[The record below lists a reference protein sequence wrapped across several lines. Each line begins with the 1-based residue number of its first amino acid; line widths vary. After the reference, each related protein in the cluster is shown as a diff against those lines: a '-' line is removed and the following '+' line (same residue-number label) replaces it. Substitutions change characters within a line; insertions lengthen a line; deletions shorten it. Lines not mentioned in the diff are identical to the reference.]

1 MTILSTDL
9 VKQFVEST
17 HDETET
23 KEPSRFYGTAS
34 VRPDG
39 IYVILDGSTIPTPV
53 SMATD
58 AQTGDRV
65 LVEIV
70 NHQARVIQ
78 NINKSN
84 SDIVAGRIE
93 HDETGVFQELRVGK
107 EYVNTLIA
115 SDITADSI
123 VADRAKIEVLETGKA
138 NITDLNAVKADI
150 ETLETTKL
158 SAEDAD
164 IRYLNVDFSKI
175 DKAWLQ
181 EFYAQ
186 SGIIKD
192 LVIGESTVTGHLVG
206 VTISGDLIEGNTV
219 KADKLVIKGE
229 DGLYYKLNIEG
240 GSTVTEQLTKEMLQN
255 GLDGNNII
263 ANTITAEKISVKD
276 LIAFDATIGGFNIGE
291 NSLYSGVKSSID
303 NTTRGTYMDNQGQIY
318 FGDSN
323 NYLKYYK
330 FADNDWRLEVAA
342 KNIIFGAS
350 GKDVEEAFEDVQGTI
365 DGVQNN
371 LDNLEI
377 GGKNYVLKTDEF
389 SSTKNGITIEYDE
402 YSYHIY
408 GTNTKTDSNYSLYT
422 FVSPIDNVFEPGVVY
437 TVSTTAPL
445 PNGVYLGMNT
455 QDLSGKETQ
464 VASNS
469 YLYGNGSRTSNTF
482 TCKTDINGKF
492 IGFFGIAST
501 CGTIDVTLKIKLEKG
516 NKATDWTPA
525 PEDVDADIDNVW
537 EKADNAQISID
548 NLEIGGRNLVTNS
561 VNLSDFKIE
570 SSTYTTRTIT
580 DDYCIVNRLVN
591 ADSSSSHYGIYKD
604 IPVTAGEEYTVSCTV
619 KEITGRMRL
628 GLGYDA
634 SEWTGLGVWDLS
646 VGRFSRTVTAPS
658 SATFIR
664 IYIAGNDGVNG
675 GSVTVSSIKLEKGNK
690 ATDWTPAPEDIDSR
704 TTVLEAA
711 SAKELVRNGFAEF
724 TNDPKLTLGKTTSPW
739 KVVVKNDGIFL
750 QKSSNDVASLSK
762 EMSSE
767 ETTLRA
773 DNARLANVKFR
784 SANGVGKLGI
794 VAQSNGH
801 VSLKEI

>member
-1 MTILSTDL
+1 MPILSTDL

-93 HDETGVFQELRVGK
+93 HDETGVFKELRVGK
-107 EYVNTLIA
+107 EYVDTLIA

-123 VADRAKIEVLETGKA
+123 VADRAKIETLEAGKA

-263 ANTITAEKISVKD
+263 ANTITAEKISVDD
-276 LIAFDATIGGFNIGE
+276 LIAFDATIGGFNIGT
-291 NSLYSGVKSSID
+291 NSIYSGVKDSIN
-303 NTTRGTYMDNQGQIY
+303 NTTRGIYLDTEGQLY
-318 FGDSN
+318 FGDDT
-323 NYLKYYK
+323 NYIRYYK
-330 FADNDWRLEVAA
+330 AADGKYKLVVSSESVM
-342 KNIIFGAS
+342 FGNGIS
-350 GKDVEEAFEDVQGTI
+350 IEKAFEELRDEITTLLRIESSRGT
-365 DGVQNN
+365 VF
-371 LDNLEI
+371 
-377 GGKNYVLKTDEF
+377 KNDQ
-389 SSTKNGITIEYDE
+389 
-402 YSYHIY
+402 
-408 GTNTKTDSNYSLYT
+408 
-422 FVSPIDNVFEPGVVY
+422 
-437 TVSTTAPL
+437 VSTVLSAVIYHGTQRITDYETMKSVFGPGAYL
-445 PNGVYLGMNT
+445 QWKWQRLDEESYGIISASDTRFSDNGF
-455 QDLSGKETQ
+455 K
-464 VASNS
+464 
-469 YLYGNGSRTSNTF
+469 F
-482 TCKTDINGKF
+482 TLN
-492 IGFFGIAST
+492 
-501 CGTIDVTLKIKLEKG
+501 
-516 NKATDWTPA
+516 
-525 PEDVDADIDNVW
+525 PEDVDT
-537 EKADNAQISID
+537 K
-548 NLEIGGRNLVTNS
+548 VTFMCE
-561 VNLSDFKIE
+561 L
-570 SSTYTTRTIT
+570 
-580 DDYCIVNRLVN
+580 IV
-591 ADSSSSHYGIYKD
+591 
-604 IPVTAGEEYTVSCTV
+604 
-619 KEITGRMRL
+619 
-628 GLGYDA
+628 
-634 SEWTGLGVWDLS
+634 
-646 VGRFSRTVTAPS
+646 
-658 SATFIR
+658 
-664 IYIAGNDGVNG
+664 
-675 GSVTVSSIKLEKGNK
+675 
-690 ATDWTPAPEDIDSR
+690 
-704 TTVLEAA
+704 
-711 SAKELVRNGFAEF
+711 
-724 TNDPKLTLGKTTSPW
+724 
-739 KVVVKNDGIFL
+739 
-750 QKSSNDVASLSK
+750 
-762 EMSSE
+762 
-767 ETTLRA
+767 
-773 DNARLANVKFR
+773 
-784 SANGVGKLGI
+784 
-794 VAQSNGH
+794 
-801 VSLKEI
+801 

>member
-1 MTILSTDL
+1 MPILSTDL

-93 HDETGVFQELRVGK
+93 HDETGVFKELRVGK
-107 EYVNTLIA
+107 EYVDTLIA

-123 VADRAKIEVLETGKA
+123 VADRAKIETLEAGKA

-263 ANTITAEKISVKD
+263 ANTITAEKISVDD
-276 LIAFDATIGGFNIGE
+276 LIAFDATIGGFNIGS
-291 NSLYSGVKSSID
+291 NSIYSGVKDSIN
-303 NTTRGTYMDNQGQIY
+303 NTTRGIYLDTEGQMY
-318 FGDSN
+318 FGDDT
-323 NYLKYYK
+323 NYIRYYK
-330 FADNDWRLEVAA
+330 A
-342 KNIIFGAS
+342 KDGTYKLAINSKSITFGS
-350 GKDVEEAFEDVQGTI
+350 GITIEEAFEELRDEITTLLRIESSRGTVFKNDQVSTVLSAVI
-365 DGVQNN
+365 YHGTQRITDYATMKSVFGSGAYLQWKWQR
-371 LDNLEI
+371 LDEESYGI
-377 GGKNYVLKTDEF
+377 I
-389 SSTKNGITIEYDE
+389 SSTDTRFSDNGFKFT
-402 YSYHIY
+402 
-408 GTNTKTDSNYSLYT
+408 
-422 FVSPIDNVFEPGVVY
+422 
-437 TVSTTAPL
+437 
-445 PNGVYLGMNT
+445 
-455 QDLSGKETQ
+455 LS
-464 VASNS
+464 
-469 YLYGNGSRTSNTF
+469 
-482 TCKTDINGKF
+482 
-492 IGFFGIAST
+492 
-501 CGTIDVTLKIKLEKG
+501 
-516 NKATDWTPA
+516 
-525 PEDVDADIDNVW
+525 PEDVDT
-537 EKADNAQISID
+537 K
-548 NLEIGGRNLVTNS
+548 VTFMCE
-561 VNLSDFKIE
+561 L
-570 SSTYTTRTIT
+570 
-580 DDYCIVNRLVN
+580 IV
-591 ADSSSSHYGIYKD
+591 
-604 IPVTAGEEYTVSCTV
+604 
-619 KEITGRMRL
+619 
-628 GLGYDA
+628 
-634 SEWTGLGVWDLS
+634 
-646 VGRFSRTVTAPS
+646 
-658 SATFIR
+658 
-664 IYIAGNDGVNG
+664 
-675 GSVTVSSIKLEKGNK
+675 
-690 ATDWTPAPEDIDSR
+690 
-704 TTVLEAA
+704 
-711 SAKELVRNGFAEF
+711 
-724 TNDPKLTLGKTTSPW
+724 
-739 KVVVKNDGIFL
+739 
-750 QKSSNDVASLSK
+750 
-762 EMSSE
+762 
-767 ETTLRA
+767 
-773 DNARLANVKFR
+773 
-784 SANGVGKLGI
+784 
-794 VAQSNGH
+794 
-801 VSLKEI
+801 

>member
-1 MTILSTDL
+1 MPILSTDL

-93 HDETGVFQELRVGK
+93 HDETGVFKELRVGK
-107 EYVNTLIA
+107 EYVDTLIA

-263 ANTITAEKISVKD
+263 ANTITAEKISVDD
-276 LIAFDATIGGFNIGE
+276 LIAFDATIGGFNIGS
-291 NSLYSGVKSSID
+291 NSIYSGVKDSIN
-303 NTTRGTYMDNQGQIY
+303 NTTRGIYLDTEGQLY
-318 FGDSN
+318 FGDDT
-323 NYLKYYK
+323 NYIRYYK
-330 FADNDWRLEVAA
+330 AADGKYKLVVSSESVM
-342 KNIIFGAS
+342 FGNGIS
-350 GKDVEEAFEDVQGTI
+350 IEKAFEELRDEITTLLRIESSRGT
-365 DGVQNN
+365 VF
-371 LDNLEI
+371 
-377 GGKNYVLKTDEF
+377 KNDQ
-389 SSTKNGITIEYDE
+389 
-402 YSYHIY
+402 
-408 GTNTKTDSNYSLYT
+408 
-422 FVSPIDNVFEPGVVY
+422 
-437 TVSTTAPL
+437 VSTVLSAVIYHGTQRITDYETMKSVFGSGAYL
-445 PNGVYLGMNT
+445 QWKWQRLDEESYGIISASDTRFSDNGFKFT
-455 QDLSGKETQ
+455 LS
-464 VASNS
+464 
-469 YLYGNGSRTSNTF
+469 
-482 TCKTDINGKF
+482 
-492 IGFFGIAST
+492 
-501 CGTIDVTLKIKLEKG
+501 
-516 NKATDWTPA
+516 
-525 PEDVDADIDNVW
+525 PEDVDT
-537 EKADNAQISID
+537 K
-548 NLEIGGRNLVTNS
+548 VTFMCE
-561 VNLSDFKIE
+561 L
-570 SSTYTTRTIT
+570 
-580 DDYCIVNRLVN
+580 IV
-591 ADSSSSHYGIYKD
+591 
-604 IPVTAGEEYTVSCTV
+604 
-619 KEITGRMRL
+619 
-628 GLGYDA
+628 
-634 SEWTGLGVWDLS
+634 
-646 VGRFSRTVTAPS
+646 
-658 SATFIR
+658 
-664 IYIAGNDGVNG
+664 
-675 GSVTVSSIKLEKGNK
+675 
-690 ATDWTPAPEDIDSR
+690 
-704 TTVLEAA
+704 
-711 SAKELVRNGFAEF
+711 
-724 TNDPKLTLGKTTSPW
+724 
-739 KVVVKNDGIFL
+739 
-750 QKSSNDVASLSK
+750 
-762 EMSSE
+762 
-767 ETTLRA
+767 
-773 DNARLANVKFR
+773 
-784 SANGVGKLGI
+784 
-794 VAQSNGH
+794 
-801 VSLKEI
+801 

>member
-1 MTILSTDL
+1 MEGGLSMPILSTDL

-17 HDETET
+17 HDKTET

-93 HDETGVFQELRVGK
+93 HDETGVFKELRVGK
-107 EYVNTLIA
+107 EYVDTLIA

-263 ANTITAEKISVKD
+263 ANTITAEKISVDD
-276 LIAFDATIGGFNIGE
+276 LIAFDATIGGFNIGS
-291 NSLYSGVKSSID
+291 NSIYSGVKDSIN
-303 NTTRGTYMDNQGQIY
+303 NTTRGIYLDTEGQLY
-318 FGDSN
+318 FGDDT
-323 NYLKYYK
+323 NYIRYYK
-330 FADNDWRLEVAA
+330 AADGKYKLVVSSESVM
-342 KNIIFGAS
+342 FGNGIS
-350 GKDVEEAFEDVQGTI
+350 IEKAFEELRDEITTLLRIESSRGT
-365 DGVQNN
+365 VF
-371 LDNLEI
+371 
-377 GGKNYVLKTDEF
+377 KNDQ
-389 SSTKNGITIEYDE
+389 
-402 YSYHIY
+402 
-408 GTNTKTDSNYSLYT
+408 
-422 FVSPIDNVFEPGVVY
+422 
-437 TVSTTAPL
+437 VSTVLSAVIYHGTQRITDYETMKSVFGSGAYL
-445 PNGVYLGMNT
+445 QWKWQRLDEESYGIISASDTRFSDNGFKFT
-455 QDLSGKETQ
+455 LS
-464 VASNS
+464 
-469 YLYGNGSRTSNTF
+469 
-482 TCKTDINGKF
+482 
-492 IGFFGIAST
+492 
-501 CGTIDVTLKIKLEKG
+501 
-516 NKATDWTPA
+516 
-525 PEDVDADIDNVW
+525 PEDVDT
-537 EKADNAQISID
+537 K
-548 NLEIGGRNLVTNS
+548 VTFMCE
-561 VNLSDFKIE
+561 L
-570 SSTYTTRTIT
+570 
-580 DDYCIVNRLVN
+580 IV
-591 ADSSSSHYGIYKD
+591 
-604 IPVTAGEEYTVSCTV
+604 
-619 KEITGRMRL
+619 
-628 GLGYDA
+628 
-634 SEWTGLGVWDLS
+634 
-646 VGRFSRTVTAPS
+646 
-658 SATFIR
+658 
-664 IYIAGNDGVNG
+664 
-675 GSVTVSSIKLEKGNK
+675 
-690 ATDWTPAPEDIDSR
+690 
-704 TTVLEAA
+704 
-711 SAKELVRNGFAEF
+711 
-724 TNDPKLTLGKTTSPW
+724 
-739 KVVVKNDGIFL
+739 
-750 QKSSNDVASLSK
+750 
-762 EMSSE
+762 
-767 ETTLRA
+767 
-773 DNARLANVKFR
+773 
-784 SANGVGKLGI
+784 
-794 VAQSNGH
+794 
-801 VSLKEI
+801 

>member
-1 MTILSTDL
+1 MEGGLTMTILSTDL

-93 HDETGVFQELRVGK
+93 HDETGVFKELRVGK
-107 EYVNTLIA
+107 EYVDTLIA

-123 VADRAKIEVLETGKA
+123 VADRAKIETLEAGKA

-263 ANTITAEKISVKD
+263 ANTITAEKISVDD
-276 LIAFDATIGGFNIGE
+276 LIAFDATIGGFNIGS
-291 NSLYSGVKSSID
+291 NSIYSGVKDSIN
-303 NTTRGTYMDNQGQIY
+303 NTTRGIYLDTEGQLY
-318 FGDSN
+318 FGDDT
-323 NYLKYYK
+323 NYIRYYK
-330 FADNDWRLEVAA
+330 AADGKYKLVVSSESVM
-342 KNIIFGAS
+342 FGNGIS
-350 GKDVEEAFEDVQGTI
+350 IEKAFEELRDEITTLLRIESSRGT
-365 DGVQNN
+365 VF
-371 LDNLEI
+371 
-377 GGKNYVLKTDEF
+377 KNDQ
-389 SSTKNGITIEYDE
+389 
-402 YSYHIY
+402 
-408 GTNTKTDSNYSLYT
+408 
-422 FVSPIDNVFEPGVVY
+422 
-437 TVSTTAPL
+437 VSTVLSAVIYHGTQRITDYETMKSVFGSGAYL
-445 PNGVYLGMNT
+445 QWKWQRLDEESYGIISASDTRFSDNGFKFT
-455 QDLSGKETQ
+455 LS
-464 VASNS
+464 
-469 YLYGNGSRTSNTF
+469 
-482 TCKTDINGKF
+482 
-492 IGFFGIAST
+492 
-501 CGTIDVTLKIKLEKG
+501 
-516 NKATDWTPA
+516 
-525 PEDVDADIDNVW
+525 PEDVDT
-537 EKADNAQISID
+537 K
-548 NLEIGGRNLVTNS
+548 VTFMCE
-561 VNLSDFKIE
+561 L
-570 SSTYTTRTIT
+570 
-580 DDYCIVNRLVN
+580 IV
-591 ADSSSSHYGIYKD
+591 
-604 IPVTAGEEYTVSCTV
+604 
-619 KEITGRMRL
+619 
-628 GLGYDA
+628 
-634 SEWTGLGVWDLS
+634 
-646 VGRFSRTVTAPS
+646 
-658 SATFIR
+658 
-664 IYIAGNDGVNG
+664 
-675 GSVTVSSIKLEKGNK
+675 
-690 ATDWTPAPEDIDSR
+690 
-704 TTVLEAA
+704 
-711 SAKELVRNGFAEF
+711 
-724 TNDPKLTLGKTTSPW
+724 
-739 KVVVKNDGIFL
+739 
-750 QKSSNDVASLSK
+750 
-762 EMSSE
+762 
-767 ETTLRA
+767 
-773 DNARLANVKFR
+773 
-784 SANGVGKLGI
+784 
-794 VAQSNGH
+794 
-801 VSLKEI
+801 

>member
-1 MTILSTDL
+1 MPILSTDL

-123 VADRAKIEVLETGKA
+123 VADRAKIEVLEADNATITGKLTA
-138 NITDLNAVKADI
+138 AEADI
-150 ETLETTKL
+150 KTLETTKL

-276 LIAFDATIGGFNIGE
+276 LIAFDATIGGFNIGS
-291 NSLYSGVKSSID
+291 NSIYSGVKDSIN
-303 NTTRGTYMDNQGQIY
+303 NTTRGIYLDTEGQLY
-318 FGDSN
+318 FGDDT
-323 NYLKYYK
+323 NYIRYYK
-330 FADNDWRLEVAA
+330 AADGKYKLVVSSESVM
-342 KNIIFGAS
+342 FGNGIS
-350 GKDVEEAFEDVQGTI
+350 IEKAFEELRDEITTLLRIESSRGTVFKNDQVSTVLSVVI
-365 DGVQNN
+365 YHGTQRITDYATMKSVFGSGAYLQWKWQR
-371 LDNLEI
+371 LDEESYGI
-377 GGKNYVLKTDEF
+377 I
-389 SSTKNGITIEYDE
+389 SSTDTRFSDNGFKFT
-402 YSYHIY
+402 
-408 GTNTKTDSNYSLYT
+408 
-422 FVSPIDNVFEPGVVY
+422 
-437 TVSTTAPL
+437 
-445 PNGVYLGMNT
+445 
-455 QDLSGKETQ
+455 LS
-464 VASNS
+464 
-469 YLYGNGSRTSNTF
+469 
-482 TCKTDINGKF
+482 
-492 IGFFGIAST
+492 
-501 CGTIDVTLKIKLEKG
+501 
-516 NKATDWTPA
+516 
-525 PEDVDADIDNVW
+525 PEDVDT
-537 EKADNAQISID
+537 K
-548 NLEIGGRNLVTNS
+548 VTFMCE
-561 VNLSDFKIE
+561 L
-570 SSTYTTRTIT
+570 
-580 DDYCIVNRLVN
+580 IV
-591 ADSSSSHYGIYKD
+591 
-604 IPVTAGEEYTVSCTV
+604 
-619 KEITGRMRL
+619 
-628 GLGYDA
+628 
-634 SEWTGLGVWDLS
+634 
-646 VGRFSRTVTAPS
+646 
-658 SATFIR
+658 
-664 IYIAGNDGVNG
+664 
-675 GSVTVSSIKLEKGNK
+675 
-690 ATDWTPAPEDIDSR
+690 
-704 TTVLEAA
+704 
-711 SAKELVRNGFAEF
+711 
-724 TNDPKLTLGKTTSPW
+724 
-739 KVVVKNDGIFL
+739 
-750 QKSSNDVASLSK
+750 
-762 EMSSE
+762 
-767 ETTLRA
+767 
-773 DNARLANVKFR
+773 
-784 SANGVGKLGI
+784 
-794 VAQSNGH
+794 
-801 VSLKEI
+801 

>member
-1 MTILSTDL
+1 MEGGLTMPILSTDL

-93 HDETGVFQELRVGK
+93 HDETGVFKELRVGK
-107 EYVNTLIA
+107 EYVDTLIA

-123 VADRAKIEVLETGKA
+123 VADRAKIEVLEAGKA

-263 ANTITAEKISVKD
+263 ANTITAEKISVDD
-276 LIAFDATIGGFNIGE
+276 LIAFDATIGGFNIGT
-291 NSLYSGVKSSID
+291 NSIYSGVKDSIN
-303 NTTRGTYMDNQGQIY
+303 NTTRGIYLDTEGQLY
-318 FGDSN
+318 FGDDT
-323 NYLKYYK
+323 NYIRYYK
-330 FADNDWRLEVAA
+330 AADGKYKLVVSSESVM
-342 KNIIFGAS
+342 FGNGIS
-350 GKDVEEAFEDVQGTI
+350 IEKAFEELRDEITTLLRIESSRGT
-365 DGVQNN
+365 VF
-371 LDNLEI
+371 
-377 GGKNYVLKTDEF
+377 KNDQ
-389 SSTKNGITIEYDE
+389 
-402 YSYHIY
+402 
-408 GTNTKTDSNYSLYT
+408 
-422 FVSPIDNVFEPGVVY
+422 
-437 TVSTTAPL
+437 VSTVLSAVIYHGTQRITDYETMKSVFGSGAYL
-445 PNGVYLGMNT
+445 QWKWQRLDEESYGIISASDTRFSDNGFKFT
-455 QDLSGKETQ
+455 LS
-464 VASNS
+464 
-469 YLYGNGSRTSNTF
+469 
-482 TCKTDINGKF
+482 
-492 IGFFGIAST
+492 
-501 CGTIDVTLKIKLEKG
+501 
-516 NKATDWTPA
+516 
-525 PEDVDADIDNVW
+525 PEDVDT
-537 EKADNAQISID
+537 K
-548 NLEIGGRNLVTNS
+548 VTFMCE
-561 VNLSDFKIE
+561 L
-570 SSTYTTRTIT
+570 
-580 DDYCIVNRLVN
+580 IV
-591 ADSSSSHYGIYKD
+591 
-604 IPVTAGEEYTVSCTV
+604 
-619 KEITGRMRL
+619 
-628 GLGYDA
+628 
-634 SEWTGLGVWDLS
+634 
-646 VGRFSRTVTAPS
+646 
-658 SATFIR
+658 
-664 IYIAGNDGVNG
+664 
-675 GSVTVSSIKLEKGNK
+675 
-690 ATDWTPAPEDIDSR
+690 
-704 TTVLEAA
+704 
-711 SAKELVRNGFAEF
+711 
-724 TNDPKLTLGKTTSPW
+724 
-739 KVVVKNDGIFL
+739 
-750 QKSSNDVASLSK
+750 
-762 EMSSE
+762 
-767 ETTLRA
+767 
-773 DNARLANVKFR
+773 
-784 SANGVGKLGI
+784 
-794 VAQSNGH
+794 
-801 VSLKEI
+801 